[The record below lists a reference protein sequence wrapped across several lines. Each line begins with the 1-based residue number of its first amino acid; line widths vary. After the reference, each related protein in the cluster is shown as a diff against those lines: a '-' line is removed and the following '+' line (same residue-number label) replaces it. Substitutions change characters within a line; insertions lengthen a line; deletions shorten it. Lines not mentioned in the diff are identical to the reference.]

1 MQALFWGIRVSL
13 FSVQSP
19 RTIKDFLVFYNL
31 HSVKERSGGVGWM
44 LVVTADSQGC
54 QSCRLTAPKSLWR
67 GICVCV
73 FKTTANILPLWKISS
88 KRHFSSVDYSKIFLK
103 ENTFLLWWLLVEMHP
118 EADSKVNMYE
128 NEQSTVPRAFN
139 TSAEGDTVKYHPP
152 LPPPP
157 HPEYYCSGTHQS
169 SRLPAS
175 LPEITE
181 AAAQARWQTPS

>member
-1 MQALFWGIRVSL
+1 
-13 FSVQSP
+13 
-19 RTIKDFLVFYNL
+19 
-31 HSVKERSGGVGWM
+31 
-44 LVVTADSQGC
+44 
-54 QSCRLTAPKSLWR
+54 
-67 GICVCV
+67 
-73 FKTTANILPLWKISS
+73 
-88 KRHFSSVDYSKIFLK
+88 
-103 ENTFLLWWLLVEMHP
+103 MHP

-139 TSAEGDTVKYHPP
+139 TSAEGDTVKYQPP
-152 LPPPP
+152 PPPPP